1 MSAAGV
7 TVSWAILGPSTFP
20 NGAQL
25 NLELPVVSLFS
36 GAGGLDLAVER
47 ADAEPLVAADP
58 GTGIARV
65 VVATDYNAPALETLA
80 KNFPH
85 TQALN
90 GDIRRLDSASLLSAG
105 GLEHGEPVLVVGGPP
120 CTPFSKSGFWL
131 EQKRESRDPNAS
143 LLDEYVRVV
152 RETRPEA
159 FILENV
165 QGLTY
170 RTHRT
175 QFDRLLRGLGE
186 LGYNPQWKVLLA
198 ADYGVPQLRRRVFV
212 VGRRD
217 GERFEFPKP
226 THSGWSEHTRTFDE
240 SLIPHVTSRQAFE
253 GLPPSDIPDE
263 YVDGQYGEIASEI
276 PPGQNYLWH
285 TDRYGGRN
293 EFEWRSRYWTFLLR
307 LDPNRPSSTLQAQPG
322 PYVGPFHWDN
332 VKTEAGES
340 RARRLRVAEIL
351 RLMSFPD
358 DFAVPRTRADVQRQL
373 GNAVPLELGK
383 AVVRSL
389 LQQLGYMDSRRSA
402 RHVPLSLSA

>member
-1 MSAAGV
+1 LSDG
-7 TVSWAILGPSTFP
+7 I
-20 NGAQL
+20 
-25 NLELPVVSLFS
+25 PVLSLFS

-47 ADAEPLVAADP
+47 ADAEPLVPSDP
-58 GTGIARV
+58 GTGLAHV
-65 VVATDYNAPALETLA
+65 AVATDYNSPALETLA
-80 KNFPH
+80 KNFPN
-85 TQALN
+85 TRSIN
-90 GDIRRLDSASLLSAG
+90 GDIRTLDSADLLGAANLKSG
-105 GLEHGEPVLVVGGPP
+105 QPVLVVGGPP

-152 RETRPEA
+152 KDTRPEG

-170 RTHRT
+170 KTHKA
-175 QFDRLLRGLGE
+175 QFDRLLKSMTE

-217 GERFEFPKP
+217 GLAFEFPRP
-226 THSGWSEHTRTFDE
+226 THSGWSEHTRVFDT
-240 SLIPHVTSRQAFE
+240 SLIPHVTAAEAFK
-253 GLPPSDIPDE
+253 GLESATTSDD
-263 YVDGQYGEIASEI
+263 YVAGRYGELASEV
-276 PPGQNYLWH
+276 PPGGNYLWH
-285 TDRYGGRN
+285 TNRNAGRN

-322 PYVGPFHWDN
+322 PYVGPFHWENMRTPEGDQ
-332 VKTEAGES
+332 
-340 RARRLRVAEIL
+340 RARRLRVSELL

-358 DFAVPRTRADVQRQL
+358 DFKVPDRKIDTQRQL

-383 AVVRSL
+383 AVSRAL
-389 LQQLGYMDSRRSA
+389 LTQLGYIRPAADTRA
-402 RHVPLSLSA
+402 RILVGN